1 MKYLQ
6 WNHAIGEFFFNPNEA
21 GNEVFL
27 YITQKQI
34 SELGIKHFGFTT
46 EEKSWKDFCTAL
58 KGEFPGTKLLD
69 NFMEKFALVARR
81 WKTYETLVFQLNK
94 KDNQFID
101 QISIFSPTYQIVY
114 PFYLGYLISF
124 VISLTDRPVNFRINS
139 FFPSFNHFL
148 RLNEINETYIGRIDQ
163 IDWVWRDLEK
173 WSSEYNKTDFGFFKE
188 RRLGNQNWVYVNKI
202 FSQCLL
208 TPKNIRNIPK
218 IFWQARVAPNSIITE
233 KQLLRIIELYGQ
245 SHGGFEKR
253 VITLVNDE
261 NNPLRKVI
269 IDIIRREYI
278 KWKGYVLEY
287 EGDNTSTPKSGWV
300 YSTLLSAFNL
310 NRVEESLNLFYYLF
324 SQNDFPEELN
334 FGGYE
339 IISAGNGYSKPI
351 SISFNQNLD
360 LLDHQNMWRATTT
373 QNEIVIYTLGSYFG
387 LPSDNLIETEK
398 ISRQSLMYLLC
409 ADSKRQSIE
418 DWGATFLDGD
428 FSLVDYDNVPFGFNL
443 YKFKNPPSSHPTEEI

>member
-1 MKYLQ
+1 MSFLTKRPNGFWNIVEPTSSGKRRYMSTKTKSKQEANSILGNYLKNNKPDLNRKY
-6 WNHAIGEFFFNPNEA
+6 
-21 GNEVFL
+21 FL
-27 YITQKQI
+27 
-34 SELGIKHFGFTT
+34 
-46 EEKSWKDFCTAL
+46 
-58 KGEFPGTKLLD
+58 
-69 NFMEKFALVARR
+69 
-81 WKTYETLVFQLNK
+81 
-94 KDNQFID
+94 
-101 QISIFSPTYQIVY
+101 
-114 PFYLGYLISF
+114 
-124 VISLTDRPVNFRINS
+124 
-139 FFPSFNHFL
+139 
-148 RLNEINETYIGRIDQ
+148 
-163 IDWVWRDLEK
+163 RDLEK

-324 SQNDFPEELN
+324 SQNDF
-334 FGGYE
+334 FC
-339 IISAGNGYSKPI
+339 
-351 SISFNQNLD
+351 FN
-360 LLDHQNMWRATTT
+360 
-373 QNEIVIYTLGSYFG
+373 
-387 LPSDNLIETEK
+387 
-398 ISRQSLMYLLC
+398 
-409 ADSKRQSIE
+409 
-418 DWGATFLDGD
+418 
-428 FSLVDYDNVPFGFNL
+428 
-443 YKFKNPPSSHPTEEI
+443 